1 MQLRKLSLGVAG
13 AMAAF
18 FFSAQAQA
26 YSTGQTDHS
35 GKTANKTCMSGCHG
49 TNPGSATAPSVT
61 LEGPETLAAGATGTY
76 KLTITGGPAGKGGL
90 NVAASGGTFGVVGSD
105 VKVLSGELTHSAAK
119 AFTSGAVSFDFT
131 FKAPAA
137 AGTATLYASGNS
149 TNGDGT
155 WDGDRSTSITKA
167 ITVTAASVPDAGTG
181 TPDAGNG
188 NGNGD
193 GDGDDDE
200 GGCSAVGGAPLLALL
215 GLLAAAGLRR
225 RSA

>member
-1 MQLRKLSLGVAG
+1 MQLQKLSLGVAG
-13 AMAAF
+13 VMAAF
-18 FFSAQAQA
+18 FFSSSALAN
-26 YSTGQTDHS
+26 STGMTGRS
-35 GKTANKTCMSGCHG
+35 GKTTGQTCMSGCHG
-49 TNPGSATAPSVT
+49 TMAASAAPTVT
-61 LEGPETLAAGATGTY
+61 LEGPATLEAGATGSY
-76 KLTITGGPAGKGGL
+76 KLTISGGPGVKGGL
-90 NVAASGGTFGVVGSD
+90 NVAASSGTVGVVGSD
-105 VKVLSGELTHSAAK
+105 VKVQGGELTHSAAK

-155 WDGDRSTSITKA
+155 WDGDNAVAITKP

-188 NGNGD
+188 NGD
-193 GDGDDDE
+193 GDGDDDDS
-200 GGCSAVGGAPLLALL
+200 GCSAVGGAPLLALL

>member
-1 MQLRKLSLGVAG
+1 MRLQKLSLGVAG
-13 AMAAF
+13 VMAAF
-18 FFSAQAQA
+18 FFSSSAQAN
-26 YSTGQTDHS
+26 STGITGRSGKVTGQT
-35 GKTANKTCMSGCHG
+35 CMMSGCHG
-49 TNPGSATAPSVT
+49 TNSSASTPTVT
-61 LEGPETLAAGATGTY
+61 LDGPATLEAGATGNY
-76 KLTITGGPAGKGGL
+76 KLTITGGPGVKGGL
-90 NVAASGGTFGVVGSD
+90 NVATSSGTVGVTGSD
-105 VKVLSGELTHSAAK
+105 VKVLNGELTHTAAK
-119 AFTSGAVSFDFT
+119 SFTSGAVSFDFT

-149 TNGDGT
+149 TNSDGT
-155 WDGDRSTSITKA
+155 SNGDNAVAITKA

-188 NGNGD
+188 NGD
-193 GDGDDDE
+193 GDGDDDD